1 MSLEAFLPLQA
12 FFGRDQ
18 EEGGSCAT
26 MKQWMVIRSVG
37 NPKIWGI
44 CKGRELEQPHK
55 VLGGESAPLAP
66 ASTRLSASSRL
77 LL

>member
-1 MSLEAFLPLQA
+1 MVN
-12 FFGRDQ
+12 Q

-55 VLGGESAPLAP
+55 VLGGETAKLIKC
-66 ASTRLSASSRL
+66 RNDLEGGQ
-77 LL
+77 